1 MLTPELLCGQ
11 NSLLETGMDIS
22 MRLDEQ
28 LLLHDF
34 LNRTDKTKHLW
45 KGLKVLLNFLLKM
58 DNLLWRVGGKE
69 EP

>member
-11 NSLLETGMDIS
+11 NLLLETGMDIS

-45 KGLKVLLNFLLKM
+45 KGLKVLPNFLLKM
-58 DNLLWRVGGKE
+58 DNLLWRVGRKE